1 MMLIDIVLGHAE
13 GKGGLEDVLTT
24 VVNGLV
30 SKGHRI
36 RVLQTHAPKF
46 EPWADTIPEIYY
58 YGQEGK
64 VEEETVSSMQT
75 GYTNFLKSA
84 ELPDVIIATHAPI
97 LSYICRT
104 AIARFKPE
112 TPVVSWLHGP
122 PAYFGGGNF
131 LKYSDAHFAISSSI
145 GRTIKDIAEEQP
157 IYLVN
162 NPVDINQNEIIR
174 PNALKI
180 IFIGRLNNKEKRLD
194 LLLRALEGVEDKWSL
209 TCIGDGPDKNK
220 LHELADELHINKRIR
235 WLGWKEAPWDE
246 IDEAS
251 VLVLPSDIEGF
262 GLVLVEALS
271 RGVAVIS
278 TDCDG
283 PMDIVK
289 DGINGWIVPKGDI
302 NKLKNLLNAIQT
314 GVVTLPNAQQCVNS
328 VLEYE
333 AERVVG
339 KLNNIL
345 HVIKNDGFILNEK
358 VVSESQID
366 DIVTSKFIL
375 EDIYHELVKKLLPGE
390 SSFKWYDMKIDI
402 INYSYTRAIIRFSY
416 RKDRHDSIEE
426 VRVKIVNE
434 SGTWQVKRIF

>member
-1 MMLIDIVLGHAE
+1 MLIDIVLGYAE

-46 EPWADTIPEIYY
+46 ESWADTIPEIYY

-104 AIARFKPE
+104 AIARFKPD

-122 PAYFGGGNF
+122 PAYFGGGQF

-157 IYLVN
+157 IYLIN
-162 NPVDINQNEIIR
+162 NPIDIKQNKIIR
-174 PNALKI
+174 PNVLKV
-180 IFIGRLNNKEKRLD
+180 IFIGRLSNREKRLD
-194 LLLRALEGVEDKWSL
+194 LLLRALVNVQGEWSL
-209 TCIGDGPDKNK
+209 TCIGDGPDKNM
-220 LHELADELHINKRIR
+220 LYNLADELHINKKIT
-235 WLGWKEAPWDE
+235 WLGWKESPWDE

-251 VLVLPSDIEGF
+251 VLVLPSDVEGF

-289 DGINGWIVPKGDI
+289 DGINGWIVPKGDF
-302 NKLKNLLNAIQT
+302 NKIKDILNAIQS
-314 GVVTLPNAQQCVNS
+314 GIIKLPDEQQCVNS

-333 AERVVG
+333 AERVLD
-339 KLNNIL
+339 KMNDILNEL
-345 HVIKNDGFILNEK
+345 KTDGFILNEK
-358 VVSESQID
+358 VVNESQID
-366 DIVTSKFIL
+366 DIITCKFITD
-375 EDIYHELVKKLLPGE
+375 DIYPELVEKLSGE
-390 SSFKWYDMKIDI
+390 RAFKLYDMKIDV
-402 INYSYTRAIIRFSY
+402 INYSYTRAIVRFSY
-416 RKDRHDSIEE
+416 QKDSHDSIKE

-434 SGTWQVKRIF
+434 NGTWQVKRIF